1 MAVSIIRSFRIRLS
15 GLFLLCVLALATL
28 FAPGAS
34 AEQPQVRLL
43 ELDGPITPVMAN
55 YVRHGI
61 QDAERARN
69 NAVVLQMNTPGGLSS
84 AMDDIVQDILGSTV
98 PVVVYVAPEG
108 ARAASAG
115 VYITYAAQV
124 AAMAPS
130 TTIGSATPVF
140 LNQSGQPQ
148 NTDDAMTKKV
158 VNDAVT
164 KLTGL
169 AKLRGRNADWAADAV
184 RQAANI
190 TAADAARLNVVDL
203 VAPDLPALLNMID
216 GRPVAVQGGEVTLQT
231 RGAEVVTD
239 QMNPGERFL
248 QIVSNPSVAYILL
261 SLGLLGLFLE
271 FAHPGAYLPG
281 VLGGLFA
288 LLGLF
293 SLGSLD
299 VNWAGVLLMGFA
311 FLLFGIDVYVSSH
324 GALTIGGIA
333 SFALGSLILA
343 NSTADP
349 VSRIPITIVI
359 TMSVL
364 LAAFFL
370 FIVSSVIRAR
380 LRRTIT
386 GKEGIIGAVGTVR
399 RALEPEGMIFVDG
412 ELWRA
417 SSPVSPVA
425 VGTRVRVVAI
435 DGLHLTVV
443 PLEVEPAALQPA

>member
-1 MAVSIIRSFRIRLS
+1 MTRSIVYSFRTRLT
-15 GLFLLCVLALATL
+15 GLFLLCALALATL

-34 AEQPQVRLL
+34 AEQSQVRLL
-43 ELDGPITPVMAN
+43 ELDGPITPVIAN

-61 QDAERARN
+61 QDAERAN
-69 NAVVLQMNTPGGLSS
+69 SSAVVLQMNTPGGLSS
-84 AMDDIVQDILGSTV
+84 AMDDIVQDILGSKV
-98 PVVVYVAPEG
+98 PVVVYVAPDG

-115 VYITYAAQV
+115 VYIAYAAQV

-140 LNQSGQPQ
+140 LNPSSQPQ
-148 NTDDAMTKKV
+148 NSDDAMTQKV
-158 VNDAVT
+158 TNDAVA
-164 KLTGL
+164 KLQGL
-169 AKLRGRNADWAADAV
+169 ANLRNRNADWAVEAV
-184 RQAANI
+184 RNADNI
-190 TAADAARLNVVDL
+190 TAEEALKMNVVDL
-203 VAPDLPALLNMID
+203 IAPDLPALLDAID
-216 GRPVAVQGGEVTLQT
+216 GRPVAVQGGQVTLHT
-231 RGAEVVTD
+231 RDALMSTD
-239 QMNPGERFL
+239 QMNLGERFF
-248 QIVSNPSVAYILL
+248 QTVSNPTLAYILL

-271 FAHPGAYLPG
+271 FSHPGSFLPG

-324 GALTIGGIA
+324 GVLTTGGIA
-333 SFALGSLILA
+333 AFALGSLMLA
-343 NSTADP
+343 NSTADS
-349 VSRIPITIVI
+349 VSRIPIMIVI
-359 TMSVL
+359 TMTALLVL
-364 LAAFFL
+364 FFL

-399 RALEPEGMIFVDG
+399 RALDPEGMIFVDG
-412 ELWRA
+412 ELWQA

-425 VGTRVRVVAI
+425 IGTRVRVVGI
-435 DGLHLTVV
+435 DGLRLTVV
-443 PLEVEPAALQPA
+443 PLEAEPAALRPA